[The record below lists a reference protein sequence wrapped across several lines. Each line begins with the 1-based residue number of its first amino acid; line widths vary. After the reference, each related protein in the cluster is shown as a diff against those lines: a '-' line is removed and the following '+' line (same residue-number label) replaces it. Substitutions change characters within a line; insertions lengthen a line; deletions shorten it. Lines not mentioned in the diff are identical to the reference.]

1 MKDSEY
7 VKMFCQFCARKY
19 GAGIRKT
26 VYLAAV
32 WRASQLEGRPA
43 HELAVR
49 IGALQRKFAA
59 FCRCKG
65 VKAGENNPPL
75 WKVAAEYFGG
85 MKK

>member
-1 MKDSEY
+1 METDHSRE
-7 VKMFCQFCARKY
+7 FCDFCAAKY

-85 MKK
+85 MRK